1 MSRRVLVVDDDP
13 VNRLLAS
20 AQIQELG
27 YAADGAEDGE
37 AALALLARQPYDA
50 VLLDCEMP
58 DLDGYETCRRLR
70 QWEGAEGRRLPVIAL
85 TAHTRA
91 GERERCLAAGMDD
104 HLGKPVRPGDL
115 AAMLERWLAGGGDLQ
130 PPPPAVSEPIIEP
143 IIDPIEKRLEG
154 LARLGAATGEDLL
167 AQVVESFLEQGKKN
181 LATLRE
187 TLARGDGAAFAS
199 AAHALAGSS
208 GILGAAGLA
217 AGCAELEALARQGD
231 MAACGARLEPVEQAW
246 RQVAGRI
253 HQHSVETTHNK
264 C

>member
-13 VNRLLAS
+13 VSRLVAT

-27 YAADGAEDGE
+27 YTADSASGGE

-70 QWEGAEGRRLPVIAL
+70 CQEGNDRRRMPVIAL
-85 TAHTRA
+85 TAHIA
-91 GERERCLAAGMDD
+91 AAERERCLAAGMDD
-104 HLGKPVRPGDL
+104 HLGKPVRSGDL
-115 AAMLERWLAGGGDLQ
+115 AAMLERWLEDGAG
-130 PPPPAVSEPIIEP
+130 AVLPSLPQAASEPIE
-143 IIDPIEKRLEG
+143 ERLEG
-154 LARLGAATGEDLL
+154 LARLGEATGEDLL
-167 AQVVESFLEQGKKN
+167 AQVVESFLQQGKRD
-181 LATLRE
+181 LAALRE
-187 TLARGDGAAFAS
+187 TLARGDGAACAA

-217 AGCAELEALARQGD
+217 AGCADLEELARRGD
-231 MAACGARLEPVEQAW
+231 LAACAPRLEPLEQTW
-246 RQVAGRI
+246 RQVADRV
-253 HQHSVETTHNK
+253 HQHFVETTHNK